1 MHVVAVVAIAV
12 PVAVAVAIAASYTT
26 TDTKEKETHKT
37 SDPKL
42 QSTAKHAII
51 NTAVYPP

>member
-1 MHVVAVVAIAV
+1 MVHVVAVVAIAV
-12 PVAVAVAIAASYTT
+12 PVAVAVAASYTT

-37 SDPKL
+37 SYPKL